1 MNRIAVYRKLFNA
14 SNTTDLATLKTTY
27 RSLIKEWHPDKIV
40 DDEERKAEAEIKS
53 KKIIE
58 AYHFLVGIN
67 KETHEQNIEEYDR
80 IINGLHIEDFAY
92 KGTTLKIT
100 FPEGIVYEY
109 YGVTKNI
116 YTKMV
121 NSPTITRFARRHIY
135 NSFVF
140 RNISKSDNI

>member
-14 SNTTDLATLKTTY
+14 TSFTDLATLKTTY

-40 DDEERKAEAEIKS
+40 DDPERKEEAELKS

-58 AYHFLVGIN
+58 AYHFLVGIH
-67 KETHEQNIEEYDR
+67 KETHAQNSEEYDR

-109 YGVTKNI
+109 YGVTKSV

-121 NSPTITRFARRHIY
+121 NSPTITRFARRHVY
-135 NSFVF
+135 NSFPF
-140 RNISKSDNI
+140 RNISKSVNI